1 MDTLGKRLSMARTNA
16 KLTQSEV
23 AEKLGVTSQS
33 VSLWERDETSPDT
46 GKILE
51 LANLYSVTCDW
62 ILGGNVPDQDILDVS
77 CRLSDR
83 LFDEK
88 RMYTYVKAYVT
99 AKKLYQAA
107 RVLPY
112 ARDKHEG
119 QVRKGED
126 KVPYIYH
133 PLLLTCHA
141 LSLGLDEDN
150 LLSACLLHDVCED
163 CEVLV
168 DELPTNDVTKEAVA
182 LLTKDKE
189 VTRAS
194 EEGLASYYNKIS
206 ENRIASIVKIL
217 DRCNNISSMTT
228 SFTDKRMAQYIQ
240 ETEKYIYPLMDK
252 TANEY
257 PEHSNQIF
265 LIKYHM
271 TSVVEAIRHGL
282 ARRI

>member
-23 AEKLGVTSQS
+23 AEKLGVTAQS
-33 VSLWERDETSPDT
+33 VSLWERDETSPDID
-46 GKILE
+46 KIPEIAGLF
-51 LANLYSVTCDW
+51 SVTCDW
-62 ILGGNVPDQDILDVS
+62 LLEGEEPDQDIVEIS
-77 CRLSDR
+77 RKLSDR

-99 AKKLYQAA
+99 ARKLYQTA

-112 ARDKHEG
+112 AREKHEG

-133 PLLLTCHA
+133 PLMLTCHA
-141 LSLGLDEDN
+141 LSLGLMDDD
-150 LLSACLLHDVCED
+150 LLSTCLLHDVCED
-163 CEVLV
+163 CGVSVE
-168 DELPTNDVTKEAVA
+168 ELPTNDATKAAVA
-182 LLTKDKE
+182 LLTKNKE

-194 EEGLASYYNKIS
+194 EEGLAAYYKAIS

-217 DRCNNISSMTT
+217 DRCNNISSMPT
-228 SFTDKRMAQYIQ
+228 SFTEKRMAQYIQ

-252 TANEY
+252 TSNEY
-257 PEHSNQIF
+257 PEYSNQIF

-271 TSVVEAIRHGL
+271 TSVVESIRHGL
-282 ARRI
+282 ARRL